1 MASIAKNFGYNIL
14 LNVSRVVFPLITAPY
29 VSRVLEPD
37 GIGLFGFSHTY
48 VNYFVLV
55 ALLGIPTYG
64 IREVAK
70 SKSSKI
76 EVGEIVSQLM
86 SISFICTAIV
96 SLCYIGSIFLI
107 PKFEENYLIFL
118 IAGTVLYLAPFQIDW
133 FFQGIERFDF
143 ITVRSLI
150 IRIIS
155 IVCIF
160 IFVKTKED
168 LPLYVG
174 ISALGTVVGNV
185 WNYVALYRY
194 GIKVRLSLNKLS
206 RHLKPLLILFSSS
219 IAISIYVV
227 LDTIMLGFMSDYS
240 EVGYYTN
247 ASYISRTLLVLV
259 TSLSAVA
266 IPRISDFTKNGKTE
280 EINLL
285 IRKSFS
291 IISFLAIPMTMGI
304 VCLSSEFTILFFGT
318 QYIGTIIPMAIMSG
332 IIIAVGFNNL
342 TGVQVLIGMGRD
354 KPFLWSVILGAILNF
369 LMNLFLIPKFGAI
382 GASISS
388 VTAEFVILGLSAYF
402 VIKYTPVRITG
413 IRGDIF
419 KSMIGCILFYPV
431 CHMLNNV
438 IKGWEYLILAS
449 MISGI
454 IYISTE
460 ILLKH
465 GSVSLILSLVKSKIR
480 K

>member
-14 LNVSRVVFPLITAPY
+14 LNVSRVIFPLITAPY

-70 SKSSKI
+70 SKSSKE
-76 EVGEIVSQLM
+76 EVEKLVSQLM

-96 SLCYIGSIFLI
+96 SLFYIGSIFLI
-107 PKFEENYLIFL
+107 PKLAENYIIFF

-150 IRIIS
+150 VRIIS
-155 IVCIF
+155 IGCIF

-174 ISALGTVVGNV
+174 ISALGTVIGNV
-185 WNYVALYRY
+185 WNYIALYRY
-194 GIKVRLSLNKLS
+194 GIRVKISIKNTY

-219 IAISIYVV
+219 IAISIYIV
-227 LDTIMLGFMSDYS
+227 LDTIMLGFMSDYNQ
-240 EVGYYTN
+240 VGYYTN

-266 IPRISDFTKNGKTE
+266 IPRISDLTKNEKTE

-291 IISFLAIPMTMGI
+291 IISFLAIPMTVGI
-304 VCLSSEFTILFFGT
+304 ICLSSEFTILFFGE
-318 QYIGTIIPMAIMSG
+318 QYGGTIIPMAIMSG

-354 KPFLWSVILGAILNF
+354 KPFLWAVIIGAVLNF
-369 LMNLFLIPKFGAI
+369 FMNLMLIHEYGAI

-388 VTAEFVILGLSAYF
+388 VTAEFVILGVTAYF
-402 VIKYTPVRITG
+402 VIRYTPVRIKG

-419 KSMIGCILFYPV
+419 KSIIGCIIFYPV
-431 CHMLNNV
+431 CCLLHNFV
-438 IKGWEYLILAS
+438 DGWKYLIIATI
-449 MISGI
+449 ISGI
-454 IYISTE
+454 FYILLE

-465 GSVSLILSLVKSKIR
+465 GSVPLILSLIKSRIR